1 MVSAG
6 VARSKTKAKNAGLT
20 NQARKV
26 AGKKADR
33 RQETKR
39 AVRNSIVNRGD
50 SIQVRECEKQ
60 MKRSGKRNE
69 AFERYVCIF

>member
-26 AGKKADR
+26 AGKKPIEEKKQNAPF
-33 RQETKR
+33 ET
-39 AVRNSIVNRGD
+39 AS
-50 SIQVRECEKQ
+50 
-60 MKRSGKRNE
+60 
-69 AFERYVCIF
+69 